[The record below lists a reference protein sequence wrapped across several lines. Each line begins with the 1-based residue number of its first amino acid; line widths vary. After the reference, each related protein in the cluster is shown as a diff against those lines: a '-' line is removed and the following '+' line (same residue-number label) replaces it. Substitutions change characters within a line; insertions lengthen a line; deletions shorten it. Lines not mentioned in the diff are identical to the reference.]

1 MKVFLALTLCLFV
14 TACSE
19 SPAPHQSITHP
30 HKEISLQEKQSF
42 TPQDKISV
50 SAVGDMLIHDRVYND
65 AKSSDSFNFMPMLE
79 KVKPYLEDTTITM
92 ANQETMIGGESI
104 GLSSYPSF
112 NTPQEFGDALKEL
125 GVDVVTLANNHT
137 LDRGEKSVLKAIEH
151 WESLEMMYTGAFKN
165 KEDQNKIRVYETKE
179 GIDVSFLSYTYG
191 TNGIPVPKGKSH
203 LVNLIDKKQIKS
215 EVEMANRKSDAI
227 ILNMH
232 FGDEYEPL
240 PNKEQKDLAQFA
252 ADLGVDVLIG
262 HHPHVLQPIE
272 WVEGKNEHKMLT
284 VYSLGNFFSG
294 QNALEK
300 RIGGVFKFDLIRKE
314 EKIAVEKP
322 RFLLTYVTS
331 EGSHA
336 YEVLP
341 MHELD
346 NNLLPDY
353 KRIMKEEKVH
363 LKQWMPEL
371 EFVK

>member
-1 MKVFLALTLCLFV
+1 M

-19 SPAPHQSITHP
+19 APVPNQSITHP
-30 HKEISLQEKQSF
+30 NKEISLQKKDPLRFHE
-42 TPQDKISV
+42 KISV

-65 AKSSDSFNFMPMLE
+65 AKSSDGFNFMPMLE

-112 NTPQEFGDALKEL
+112 NTPQEFGDALKQL

-137 LDRGEKSVLKAIEH
+137 LDRGEKAVLSAIEH
-151 WESLEMMYTGAFKN
+151 WDSLDMMYTGAFKN
-165 KEDQNKIRVYETKE
+165 KEDQKKTRVYETEE

-203 LVNLIDKKQIKS
+203 LVNLINKKQIKN
-215 EVEMANRKSDAI
+215 EVEQANRESDAI
-227 ILNMH
+227 ILNLH

-252 ADLGVDVLIG
+252 ADLGVDVVIG

-272 WVEGKNEHKMLT
+272 WVEGKDDHKMLA

-300 RIGGVFKFDLIRKE
+300 RIGGVVKFDFIRKE
-314 EKIAVEKP
+314 EKISVENP

-341 MHELD
+341 MHEL
-346 NNLLPDY
+346 NNDLLPDY
-353 KRIMKEEKVH
+353 KNVMEEKKDH
-363 LKQWMPEL
+363 LTQWMPEL